1 MICRLPESFLHKT
14 AVYQVTAAKSSSG
27 SWFLQ
32 LRGLC
37 LMYNLPSP
45 ISLLMNPPPTSI
57 YKKLVKSK
65 VIDYWESYLR
75 AEVATLKENSLK
87 YFQAEFMSLTTPHLI
102 WLTCGSNPYEVH
114 KAVIQAKMVS
124 GRYVTDKLSRHWTQ
138 NKAGICS
145 IPTCTGQDIGS

>member
-1 MICRLPESFLHKT
+1 MSLRRLQKLRYKTPTSVVMFLGGQLPGKAILHLRILSIFGMICRLPESFLHKT

-27 SWFLQ
+27 SLFLQ
-32 LRGLC
+32 LRDLC
-37 LMYNLPSP
+37 LMYNLPSQ
-45 ISLLMNPPPTSI
+45 ISLLMNPPPKST

-114 KAVIQAKMVS
+114 I
-124 GRYVTDKLSRHWTQ
+124 R
-138 NKAGICS
+138 
-145 IPTCTGQDIGS
+145 